1 MSKLPQQVNLIIAFS
16 TRRHGN
22 MSLYYG
28 ETSEALD
35 NRRNFL
41 SSLGIDY
48 RDLIC
53 ARQIHGDNIKY
64 VGEEERGS
72 GANAYGGS
80 IPDVDGFITDKKNV
94 PIAIFTADCL
104 SVFVYDPKT
113 PSIGL
118 VHSGWRSSK
127 ANIVSKLIKLMQEKF
142 GARPENLYAGFG
154 SSIRGC
160 CYEVSKDFKDYF
172 PQALTEK
179 DGKFYLDLA
188 AINKDQLIGAGL
200 KEEHI
205 FPPQVCTFCHNDE
218 FFSYRKEGIAC
229 GRMMSVMMLK

>member
-1 MSKLPQQVNLIIAFS
+1 LSKLPEQINLIIAFS

-28 ETSEALD
+28 DTSEALD

-53 ARQIHGDNIKY
+53 GRQIHGDNIKY
-64 VGEEERGS
+64 VTGDDKGS

-94 PIAIFTADCL
+94 PIAVFTADCL
-104 SVFVYDPKT
+104 SVFIYDPKT
-113 PSIGL
+113 PSIGM

-127 ANIVSKLIKLMQEKF
+127 ENIVAKAVKLMQERFNIEPK
-142 GARPENLYAGFG
+142 NLYAGFG
-154 SSIRGC
+154 SSIRSC
-160 CYEVSKDFKDYF
+160 CYEVSRDFKDYF
-172 PQALTEK
+172 PQALVEK
-179 DGKFYLDLA
+179 EGRFYLDLA
-188 AINKDQLIGAGL
+188 SLNKEQLMSAGL
-200 KEEHI
+200 KEENI
-205 FPPQVCTFCHNDE
+205 FPPQVCTFCHNEE